1 MTLTQTYTVDDL
13 PGLNCGV
20 CGLRSCAEMAD
31 RLQTSPD
38 YIKRCIYLSDNRYEA
53 REIATENRNN
63 PLGAAATTVP
73 MFAAAPAAVAAP
85 VTAACAGCGPAAMAG
100 ASPFI
105 PGMSNRW
112 RDSLGREFDF
122 YLEHFP
128 EEPGPREII
137 IPHNPMI
144 TREMDIQVGDILI
157 GRPLGM
163 SCGCPITHCGVAMN
177 VDKRTGVIVWCVTG
191 PLNPRQKGFK
201 DLGYYIAEGYEGLIN
216 ESRAEIKIGMRYFFQ
231 PQMCMLQWRH
241 SGLVNFLNRTATGYQ
256 VRVEG
261 LWIG

>member
-1 MTLTQTYTVDDL
+1 MTLPNTYTVDDL
-13 PGLNCGV
+13 PGLDCGV
-20 CGLRSCAEMAD
+20 CGLRTCKEMAS
-31 RLQTSPD
+31 RLETDPEF
-38 YIKRCIYLSDNRYEA
+38 IKRCIYLSDNRFEA
-53 REIATENRNN
+53 REVATQNRNN
-63 PLGAAATTVP
+63 PLNAPIAPASIMV
-73 MFAAAPAAVAAP
+73 AAPQVTTCAGCAPAVAAS
-85 VTAACAGCGPAAMAG
+85 TA
-100 ASPFI
+100 FI
-105 PGMSNRW
+105 PGMSNPW

-137 IPHNPMI
+137 LPHNPLI

-163 SCGCPITHCGVAMN
+163 SCGCPITHCGVTMS

-216 ESRAEIKIGMRYFFQ
+216 EARSEIKIGMRYFFQ
-231 PQMCMLQWRH
+231 PRMCMLQWRH
-241 SGLVNFLNRTATGYQ
+241 SGLVNYLNRNQQGLQ

>member
-1 MTLTQTYTVDDL
+1 MTTYTLQDL
-13 PGLNCGV
+13 PGLNCGT
-20 CGLRSCAEMAD
+20 CGFRNCEEMSKHLVD
-31 RLQTSPD
+31 DPSL
-38 YIKRCIYLSDNRYEA
+38 IKRCIFLSEDSITAKNS
-53 REIATENRNN
+53 T
-63 PLGAAATTVP
+63 AAAVQIPVQPRQSAQPAQDTCPVCAVTPATSRPVP
-73 MFAAAPAAVAAP
+73 GP
-85 VTAACAGCGPAAMAG
+85 TAFGD
-100 ASPFI
+100 
-105 PGMSNRW
+105 W
-112 RDSLGREFDF
+112 HDSLGREFDF

-137 IPHNPMI
+137 LPHNPLL

-163 SCGCPITHCGVAMN
+163 SCGCPITHCGVAMD

-216 ESRAEIKIGMRYFFQ
+216 RTRTEIKIGCRYFFQ
-231 PQMCMLQWRH
+231 PRMCMLQWRH
-241 SGLVNFLNRTATGYQ
+241 SGLVNFLNRTPGGYQ